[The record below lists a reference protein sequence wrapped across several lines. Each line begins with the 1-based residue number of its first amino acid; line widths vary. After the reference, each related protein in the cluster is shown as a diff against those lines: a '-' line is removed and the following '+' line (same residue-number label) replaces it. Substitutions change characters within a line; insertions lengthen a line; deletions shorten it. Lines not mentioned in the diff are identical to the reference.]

1 MLQVGDRLPHA
12 KLQLS
17 VLMRQPML
25 PTTEPQVHLWTRD
38 EYYRLADLNFFQ
50 GRRVEL
56 IEGQVIDMAAMKSPH
71 AIAIDLIDTALRPGF
86 GKDYYIRQQKPFVI
100 SDISEPE
107 PDIAVVPG
115 SIRDY
120 ADAHPTTALLIVEV
134 ADTSL
139 RYDRKV
145 KGSLYAKAGIAE
157 YWILNLHNRQLEI
170 YRDPVADDAAE
181 YGFSYCMKQKYSAEQ
196 MVSSV
201 AGIEAAIAVAD
212 LLP

>member
-1 MLQVGDRLPHA
+1 M
-12 KLQLS
+12 
-17 VLMRQPML
+17 VL
-25 PTTEPQVHLWTRD
+25 TTEPQVHLWTRD

-56 IEGQVIDMAAMKSPH
+56 VEGQLIDMAAMKSPH
-71 AIAIDLIDTALRPGF
+71 AIAIDLIDAALRTVF
-86 GKDYYIRQQKPFVI
+86 GSDYYIRQQKPFVV

-107 PDIAVVPG
+107 PHIAVVSG
-115 SIRDY
+115 AIRDY
-120 ADAHPTTALLIVEV
+120 ADAHPTTAALIVEV

-157 YWILNLHNRQLEI
+157 YWILNLGDRLLEV
-170 YRDPVADDAAE
+170 YHAPEVDNAAE
-181 YGFSYCMKQKYSAEQ
+181 YGFSYGTKHEYSFEQ
-196 MVSSV
+196 VVSSV
-201 AGIEAAIAVAD
+201 AGIETAIAIAN